1 MKKIIF
7 LAAFAFAS
15 ITSFSQSLQKGNLIG
30 LHTTT
35 VKLNGKTTM
44 KQYVDF
50 VTNKWAPAMSNA
62 VNGEVHVLK
71 YLRGDGADKISFI
84 FVFKTE
90 ADRNKFYNS
99 DGSSSALGKT
109 ANAKMKTIDDELSNL
124 GNMTGGYT
132 DWLVQ

>member
-15 ITSFSQSLQKGNLIG
+15 ITVFSQSLQKGNLVG

-50 VTNKWAPAMSNA
+50 VSNKWAPIMSSA
-62 VNGEVHVLK
+62 VNADVHVLK
-71 YLRGDGADKISFI
+71 YLRGDGADKLCFI

-90 ADRNKFYNS
+90 EDLCFA
-99 DGSSSALGKT
+99 
-109 ANAKMKTIDDELSNL
+109 SN
-124 GNMTGGYT
+124 
-132 DWLVQ
+132 V

>member
-15 ITSFSQSLQKGNLIG
+15 ITVFSQSLQKGNLVG

-44 KQYVDF
+44 KQSVDF
-50 VTNKWAPAMSNA
+50 VSNKWAPIMSSA
-62 VNGEVHVLK
+62 VNADVHVLK
-71 YLRGDGADKISFI
+71 YLRGDGADKLSFI

-109 ANAKMKTIDDELSNL
+109 ANAKTKAVSDELTKL
-124 GNMTGGYT
+124 GTMSGGYT

>member
-1 MKKIIF
+1 MKKILF
-7 LAAFAFAS
+7 LAAFAFVS
-15 ITSFSQSLQKGNLIG
+15 LTSYSQALQKGNLIG

-50 VTNKWAPAMSNA
+50 VTNKWAPAMSSAANC
-62 VNGEVHVLK
+62 EVHVLK

-90 ADRNKFYNS
+90 ADRNKYYNS
-99 DGSSSALGKT
+99 DGSSSSLGK
-109 ANAKMKTIDDELSNL
+109 ASNAKMKSINNDLNKL
-124 GNMTGGYT
+124 GDMTGGYT
-132 DWLVQ
+132 DWSVQ